1 MKRSCMALL
10 VASACQSPPAT
21 PPRLAAPALV
31 QYPEELWDA
40 GAEGTTLLRLY
51 VRADGSI
58 DSAQVNRSS
67 GFPGLDDAAVDG
79 VSSLRFEPARQG
91 DRPVGAW
98 VRLPV
103 QFRLQSA
110 LEGRPDNL

>member
-1 MKRSCMALL
+1 MKRACVALL
-10 VASACQSPPAT
+10 VVGACQSPPAT
-21 PPRLAAPALV
+21 SPRLVAPAAV
-31 QYPEELWDA
+31 QYPDELWDA

-51 VRADGSI
+51 VRADGAI

-67 GFPGLDDAAVDG
+67 GSPGLDEAAVDG
-79 VSSLRFEPARQG
+79 ISSLRFEPARQG
-91 DRPVGAW
+91 SRRVGAW

-110 LEGRPDNL
+110 PEGRPDSL